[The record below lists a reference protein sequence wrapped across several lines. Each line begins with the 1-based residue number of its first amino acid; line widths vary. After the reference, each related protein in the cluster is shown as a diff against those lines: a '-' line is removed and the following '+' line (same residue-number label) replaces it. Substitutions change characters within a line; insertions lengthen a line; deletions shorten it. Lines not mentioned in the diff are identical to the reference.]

1 MLRTGDCD
9 CDTVVSG
16 EHSGVGQVTS
26 SWMIWSFKGKMG
38 EIIFN
43 EESLDCVAMFI
54 KYLSQPQ
61 TGSEGR
67 GEETSNYEV
76 PLSLGE
82 SERE

>member
-1 MLRTGDCD
+1 
-9 CDTVVSG
+9 
-16 EHSGVGQVTS
+16 
-26 SWMIWSFKGKMG
+26 MG

-43 EESLDCVAMFI
+43 EESLDCLAMFI

-61 TGSEGR
+61 PGSEGR